1 MLKEQLEKRR
11 KQIEK
16 RVEQDRVERM
26 VKIVLFIITTYSKT
40 YKQSKVFSIFS
51 NSFYFYLFF
60 LFYFIYFYFILA
72 KMETWARAVSVNNL
86 IIMYFLGWI
95 FIKLTWI
102 MMIIPFLFQ
111 PSSFSTICA
120 SKATKS
126 LYAQRSKVK
135 GYRDE
140 K

>member
-40 YKQSKVFSIFS
+40 YDKQSKVFSIFS

-60 LFYFIYFYFILA
+60 LFDFIYFYFILA
-72 KMETWARAVSVNNL
+72 KMET
-86 IIMYFLGWI
+86 
-95 FIKLTWI
+95 
-102 MMIIPFLFQ
+102 
-111 PSSFSTICA
+111 
-120 SKATKS
+120 
-126 LYAQRSKVK
+126 
-135 GYRDE
+135 
-140 K
+140 